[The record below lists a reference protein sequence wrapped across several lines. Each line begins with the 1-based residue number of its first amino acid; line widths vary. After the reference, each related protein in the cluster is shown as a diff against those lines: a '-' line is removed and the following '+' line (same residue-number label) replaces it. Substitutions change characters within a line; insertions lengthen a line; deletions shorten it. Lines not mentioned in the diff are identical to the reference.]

1 MSEKDVDLRLVDLI
15 GKVVEGIR
23 LTTTES
29 EAAFD
34 RFMDGS
40 ASEIEMAGLLA
51 ALRTKGAKHTES
63 AGGVR
68 ALRKAMVPVFSSAPP
83 FSNLVVI

>member
-1 MSEKDVDLRLVDLI
+1 MSEKNLDLRLVDLI
-15 GKVVEGIR
+15 GKVVEGVR

-40 ASEIEMAGLLA
+40 ASEVEMAGLLA
-51 ALRTKGAKHTES
+51 ALRTKGAKHTEI
-63 AGGVR
+63 AGVYVR
-68 ALRKAMVPVFSSAPP
+68 SVKPWYLYFHR
-83 FSNLVVI
+83 NLKD

>member
-23 LTTTES
+23 LTATES

-51 ALRTKGAKHTES
+51 ALRTKGCLLYTS
-63 AGGVR
+63 PSPR
-68 ALRKAMVPVFSSAPP
+68 D
-83 FSNLVVI
+83 